1 MEARREEAMR
11 TRAVDVEE
19 EAGTWPGTWG
29 RGRSST
35 NGAKG
40 EGGGRGV
47 EGKLAAG
54 SWGEVRGERAKTER
68 GARAGAEARM

>member
-11 TRAVDVEE
+11 TRAVGVEE

-47 EGKLAAG
+47 GG
-54 SWGEVRGERAKTER
+54 S
-68 GARAGAEARM
+68 